1 MAEPKSISQARKMG
15 NSYFIGKDGKRKAA
29 VTKEELDE
37 SGLSLRK
44 YLNNQRK
51 ARRTGADLSTSKPT
65 AKSVSKKE
73 PAPTK
78 IKKPAPTPKSKS
90 YVGSSQRP
98 DNRPVTSTPK
108 SKYRPR
114 GSSAPLGGKA
124 DPFKY
129 VGKGPRGQK
138 GQAPVPT
145 TEEKIAM
152 GGLLI
157 GNLGGPGAKVA
168 IKAAT
173 TYGKPFI
180 NQLIRKIKDLS
191 NKEQENVLKSV
202 YRSNL
207 SKKEVTEA
215 VKNAESS
222 NNIIAQVAR
231 QKSATSGQRASGE
244 KPFKQTTVS
253 KKQEARNRQ
262 RRQETKR
269 KQELKKMN
277 EQGAGS
283 TRILGAR
290 LRKKGGSIKKY
301 NEGGKVV
308 NRKGGGQVMSGSD
321 FVSSIYD

>member
-15 NSYFIGKDGKRKAA
+15 KSYFIGKDGKRKAA

-173 TYGKPFI
+173 KFGKPFI
-180 NQLIRKIKDLS
+180 NNLIKKIK
-191 NKEQENVLKSV
+191 
-202 YRSNL
+202 NL
-207 SKKEVTEA
+207 TPKQQKEVLQAAEEA
-215 VKNAESS
+215 PTKPKAIKNTDRLLRAGGRTTRGGQPLAKDRVEPYIPKPKKPLTTGQSS
-222 NNIIAQVAR
+222 AAR
-231 QKSATSGQRASGE
+231 TFDAAKQSQRIEIDPGY
-244 KPFKQTTVS
+244 TG
-253 KKQEARNRQ
+253 
-262 RRQETKR
+262 
-269 KQELKKMN
+269 
-277 EQGAGS
+277 GA
-283 TRILGAR
+283 L
-290 LRKKGGSIKKY
+290 KKGGPIKKY
-301 NEGGKVV
+301 NQGGKVV
-308 NRKGGGQVMSGSD
+308 KRMGGGQVMSGND
-321 FVSSIYD
+321 LVSSLYD

>member
-15 NSYFIGKDGKRKAA
+15 KSYFIGKDGKRKAA

-37 SGLSLRK
+37 SRLSLRD
-44 YLNNQRK
+44 YLNKQRK
-51 ARRTGADLSTSKPT
+51 ARRTGADLSASKPT
-65 AKSVSKKE
+65 AKSEGKKE
-73 PAPTK
+73 PSPTL
-78 IKKPAPTPKSKS
+78 KSKS
-90 YVGSSQRP
+90 KKYVGSSQRP
-98 DNRPVTSTPK
+98 DNRPVKSTPK

-124 DPFKY
+124 DPYKY
-129 VGKGPRGQK
+129 VGTGPRGQK

-191 NKEQENVLKSV
+191 NKEQEDILKSV
-202 YRSNL
+202 SRSKL

-215 VKNAESS
+215 IKNAESPH
-222 NNIIAQVAR
+222 NILAEVAR
-231 QKSATSGQRASGE
+231 QKSAISVQRASGE
-244 KPFKQTTVS
+244 PLFKSTVRQ
-253 KKQEARNRQ
+253 KNQAARNRK

-269 KQELKKMN
+269 KKELEKMN
-277 EQGAGS
+277 EQAAGS
-283 TRILGAR
+283 TRIPGAK
-290 LRKKGGSIKKY
+290 LRKKGGPIKKY

-321 FVSSIYD
+321 LVSSLYD